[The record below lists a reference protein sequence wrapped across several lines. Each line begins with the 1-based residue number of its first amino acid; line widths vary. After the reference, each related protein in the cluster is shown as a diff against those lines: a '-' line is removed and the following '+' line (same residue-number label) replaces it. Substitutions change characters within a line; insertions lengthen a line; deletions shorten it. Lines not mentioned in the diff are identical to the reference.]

1 MTEPSDGL
9 HAVGISVPE
18 LTEAEQA
25 YLATQPLA
33 RLATAKPDG
42 RVDVAPV
49 GFRFDGRRIVVG
61 GYDITKTMK
70 FFNVRTN
77 PRVAIVVDDLA
88 STDPWTPRGIK
99 FHGAA
104 RIVDDG
110 DGRAAIEITPERKWS
125 WGINRPAFDASGP
138 AQDRS

>member
-1 MTEPSDGL
+1 MSDDDAL
-9 HAVGISVPE
+9 RAETAPVPE
-18 LTEAEQA
+18 LTEAERA
-25 YLATQPLA
+25 YLASQPLA

-49 GFRFDGRRIVVG
+49 GFRFDGHRIVVG

-77 PRVAIVVDDLA
+77 PRAAIVIDDLA
-88 STDPWTPRGIK
+88 STEPWTPRGIK
-99 FHGAA
+99 FHGSA
-104 RIVDDG
+104 RIIDDG
-110 DGRAAIEITPERKWS
+110 EGRAAIEIVPDRKWS
-125 WGINRPAFDASGP
+125 WGINRPAFDGAGP